1 MNNSKVVQLA
11 ALCAAIAATSVADA
25 EVVVVVSSS
34 SATSA
39 LTAEQVADIYL
50 GKSSAMKAV
59 DLPESSSVRGE
70 FYQKATQKDAAQV
83 KAIWSRLIFTG
94 KATPP
99 KEVGSSADVKKAL
112 AGDPNAIGY
121 IEKSALDGSVKA
133 VLTIN

>member
-50 GKSSAMKAV
+50 GKSTAMKAV